1 MFTKCQKC
9 GKKLTDPE
17 SMARGYGPECWSQ
30 ITGEPPDSNAKVGD
44 EDEISGQMNIFDC
57 PECGT
62 REAIDAALS
71 VPEFSAGMT
80 EQEKEEYK
88 ENVIRKIHENI

>member
-30 ITGEPPDSNAKVGD
+30 ITGEPTNSSTKVGD
-44 EDEISGQMNIFDC
+44 EDEISGQMNIFDF
-57 PECGT
+57 PEYLPDTG
-62 REAIDAALS
+62 EVNS
-71 VPEFSAGMT
+71 NG
-80 EQEKEEYK
+80 
-88 ENVIRKIHENI
+88 